1 MSRSQTEQNFAT
13 MICRRFLP
21 GAIFRKSCLKVSCGR
36 RLLAIDGRSTN
47 CRVLSSSLS
56 TLAEESSTISDQ
68 FPIINR
74 SVMRDGTDLNAL
86 LQKMKESGD
95 FYSDSVELSRLLNE
109 TSHDAISSV
118 KEKWMSE
125 EDLRPYDILVSS
137 DYNARYARQLSMEEQ
152 QQSDAVKDY
161 NESLLQLISIGR
173 CTGLRYVQRVLLRW
187 YEPLTRLIDSEI
199 VLIEAKKSGHDRMV
213 N

>member
-1 MSRSQTEQNFAT
+1 
-13 MICRRFLP
+13 
-21 GAIFRKSCLKVSCGR
+21 
-36 RLLAIDGRSTN
+36 
-47 CRVLSSSLS
+47 
-56 TLAEESSTISDQ
+56 
-68 FPIINR
+68 
-74 SVMRDGTDLNAL
+74 MRDGTDLNAL

-95 FYSDSVELSRLLNE
+95 FYSDSEELSRLLNE
-109 TSHDAISSV
+109 TSHDAISLV